1 MIEKK
6 TTIRTTRTS
15 TTTEMSIE
23 RDEFLVIRDMRT
35 QRGWCNRCFAETRL
49 ATVDAAA
56 AASRVS
62 LGMIYHLAAAERLH
76 FADTGGL
83 FMCLSSLRQV

>member
-1 MIEKK
+1 VIEKK

-56 AASRVS
+56 A
-62 LGMIYHLAAAERLH
+62 ERLH